1 MEHHGCQQEADTFRS
16 TINGACET
24 TCLARE
30 MEVEIQSEKVV
41 KDIPGNSANSL
52 LGDTGKDCITQFL
65 EDSGSNAGR
74 AIYRILLEAFISAG
88 SRVVLTSYDHGACYG
103 VCRSTE
109 GGEINVHGVDNVL
122 KVERNL
128 HIKNLES
135 NIVNSQGKK

>member
-1 MEHHGCQQEADTFRS
+1 
-16 TINGACET
+16 
-24 TCLARE
+24 

-52 LGDTGKDCITQFL
+52 LGDTGEDCITQFL
-65 EDSGSNAGR
+65 EDSGPNAGC

-88 SRVVLTSYDHGACYG
+88 SRVVLTSYDHGARYG